1 MRYATPLKSAAVLF
15 VAMMATACA
24 DHDVTAVRSVA
35 ADRPRFTVDPSSS
48 VLAYVSKVA
57 GTDVRNTSD
66 NSLVTT
72 IATPNPGAI
81 AIAPNGKYA
90 YRSENG
96 LDEMLVI
103 RTSDNRVVDSIPM
116 TLQAAQIVFSPDG
129 AYAYVAGF
137 GDDPTAGGVVFIRTS
152 DRTIQATVPVS
163 SPYGIALSPDGS
175 RIYATDPRERQIAVI
190 NASTRTI
197 ERLIPDVYS
206 PSGIAVAPDGLHVY
220 VANYSGNSVL
230 VMNTIDYSGSLVPVG
245 LQPSG
250 LAVSPDGS
258 RVYVTNFGS
267 GTASVISTS
276 TNSVVATVAVGVA
289 PIAVAVAP
297 DGSLVYVGNIDGD
310 LGYHNGSVS
319 VIAANTNA
327 VVATLASNPYPLSI
341 AIGTIPQPTPTE
353 STTDLE
359 DAVSGLPVLGAGLS
373 NSLLTKLNAAL
384 IAIAAGDVATACQA
398 LQDFINEVM
407 AQSGK
412 KISSADAATLI
423 DDANAIR
430 AQLGC

>member
-1 MRYATPLKSAAVLF
+1 
-15 VAMMATACA
+15 
-24 DHDVTAVRSVA
+24 
-35 ADRPRFTVDPSSS
+35 
-48 VLAYVSKVA
+48 
-57 GTDVRNTSD
+57 
-66 NSLVTT
+66 
-72 IATPNPGAI
+72 
-81 AIAPNGKYA
+81 
-90 YRSENG
+90 
-96 LDEMLVI
+96 
-103 RTSDNRVVDSIPM
+103 
-116 TLQAAQIVFSPDG
+116 
-129 AYAYVAGF
+129 
-137 GDDPTAGGVVFIRTS
+137 
-152 DRTIQATVPVS
+152 
-163 SPYGIALSPDGS
+163 
-175 RIYATDPRERQIAVI
+175 
-190 NASTRTI
+190 
-197 ERLIPDVYS
+197 
-206 PSGIAVAPDGLHVY
+206 
-220 VANYSGNSVL
+220 
-230 VMNTIDYSGSLVPVG
+230 
-245 LQPSG
+245 
-250 LAVSPDGS
+250 VSPDGS

-267 GTASVISTS
+267 GTVSVISTS

-327 VVATLASNPYPLSI
+327 VVATLATNPYPLSI

-359 DAVSGLPVLGAGLS
+359 DAVSGLPGLGAGLS

-384 IAIAAGDVATACQA
+384 SAIAAGDVATACQA
-398 LQDFINEVM
+398 LQDFINEVN